1 MTTTSVSV
9 LIVVS
14 TMFYVVDIFLSVLEC
29 LPVCISVEEFPY
41 VEPQGMI
48 GGKIKKEENIKVNPK
63 FWTK

>member
-1 MTTTSVSV
+1 
-9 LIVVS
+9 
-14 TMFYVVDIFLSVLEC
+14 MFYVVDIFLSVLEC

-63 FWTK
+63 VWTKT